1 MVMKTLI
8 QYILCNRV
16 SQKILSCI
24 SSICRKVAR
33 GIHQAQF
40 FAYWG
45 GTSTPEWFD
54 HELDRYAQWGAPKGN
69 CFWVERGVF
78 SLLAIEPGAKILEL
92 CCGYGFNAK
101 HFYAYKASSIV
112 SCDFDPTAIAY
123 AKTEHSNEKTEYI
136 VADIRYNMP
145 QGKFDNIVW
154 DAAIEH
160 FTPEEIESIMKGI
173 KERLGH
179 NGRLSGYTIVER
191 ADGHKSLEQHE
202 YEFKSKEDLMRF
214 LTPHFAHVKVFETI
228 YENRHNL
235 YFYAS
240 YQGLPFDPGWEFM
253 VNK

>member
-145 QGKFDNIVW
+145 QGKFDNIV
-154 DAAIEH
+154 
-160 FTPEEIESIMKGI
+160 
-173 KERLGH
+173 
-179 NGRLSGYTIVER
+179 
-191 ADGHKSLEQHE
+191 
-202 YEFKSKEDLMRF
+202 
-214 LTPHFAHVKVFETI
+214 
-228 YENRHNL
+228 

-240 YQGLPFDPGWEFM
+240 DQGLPFDPGWEFM